1 MEGRN
6 RLWSHLKYS
15 RCIPMK
21 YSVYSLLID
30 SGNKAKLMCKPLLFT
45 SSGAKKLWRDSQLLV
60 WTTNSVEISKYVLRV
75 SREYRYW
82 SFSCFTF
89 AFDIRSRG
97 RLGWAGSIES
107 SNTRNDILRGW
118 QRRGGGVAITHH
130 ANFSIKSRIT
140 HHASRRIFLTNH
152 ASRKKGVSTL
162 S

>member
-45 SSGAKKLWRDSQLLV
+45 SSGVKKLWRDSQLLV
-60 WTTNSVEISKYVLRV
+60 WTTNSVEISKYVLPV

-89 AFDIRSRG
+89 AFDIRFRG

-107 SNTRNDILRGW
+107 SNTRNEILRGW
-118 QRRGGGVAITHH
+118 QRRGGGLQSHIT
-130 ANFSIKSRIT
+130 RIFLLNY
-140 HHASRRIFLTNH
+140 ASRRIFLTNL
-152 ASRKKGVSTL
+152 ASRKKEVSTL

>member
-1 MEGRN
+1 MSAEGRN

-15 RCIPMK
+15 LCIPMK

-60 WTTNSVEISKYVLRV
+60 WTTDSVEISQYVLRV

-118 QRRGGGVAITHH
+118 QKREGGLQSHIT
-130 ANFSIKSRIT
+130 RIFLLN
-140 HHASRRIFLTNH
+140 HASRRIFLTNH